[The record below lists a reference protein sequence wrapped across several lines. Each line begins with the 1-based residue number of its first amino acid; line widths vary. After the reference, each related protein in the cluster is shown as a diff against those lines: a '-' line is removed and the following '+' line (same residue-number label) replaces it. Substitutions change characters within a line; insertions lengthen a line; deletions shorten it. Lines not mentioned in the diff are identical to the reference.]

1 MSSQENNAGDAKLRS
16 LMCFFFTNIASHTR
30 LHDARDSVSHMRG
43 DRDCV
48 MHLATLD
55 HFGKINQQGIWQQ
68 WFTIGSNARL
78 AIMWIM

>member
-30 LHDARDSVSHMRG
+30 LHDA
-43 DRDCV
+43 RDCV